1 MFPEIKNNKDLTT
14 RPIENKMEMKK
25 DMEDMEMARELTEEQ
40 RKKYQETKERWQAEH
55 TLIFSTRLQRTT
67 DADIIEKLEAAESRQ
82 GELKRL
88 VRLGIAYEQ
97 QGGTMP
103 TAPAPAPDK
112 EIQRLAR
119 VGAEYED
126 MLRRGWRM
134 VEPEKKE
141 DEPISKSVQDAL
153 SRLQRVMEERRA
165 KEAQQA
171 EQEKKEE

>member
-1 MFPEIKNNKDLTT
+1 MTT
-14 RPIENKMEMKK
+14 RPIENKMEVKK
-25 DMEDMEMARELTEEQ
+25 EMEENMARKT
-40 RKKYQETKERWQAEH
+40 KYYSDAKAEWEKAN
-55 TLIFSTRLQRTT
+55 TYLFSTRLQRTT

-97 QGGTMP
+97 QGGT
-103 TAPAPAPDK
+103 APAPAQAPAPVAPAPDK

-141 DEPISKSVQDAL
+141 DEPISKSVQDAISKL
-153 SRLQRVMEERRA
+153 KRVMEERRA
-165 KEAQQA
+165 REAQQA
-171 EQEKKEE
+171 EQEEKEEE

>member
-1 MFPEIKNNKDLTT
+1 MATVESNQRWKK
-14 RPIENKMEMKK
+14 ENTVLV
-25 DMEDMEMARELTEEQ
+25 AL
-40 RKKYQETKERWQAEH
+40 
-55 TLIFSTRLQRTT
+55 RLQKKTEM
-67 DADIIEKLEAAESRQ
+67 DIIEALQSGDGSMQSRIR
-82 GELKRL
+82 RL
-88 VRLGIAYEQ
+88 LRAGIAYEQ
-97 QGGTMP
+97 QGGT
-103 TAPAPAPDK
+103 APAPAQAPATVAPAPDK

-171 EQEKKEE
+171 EQEKKEEE

>member
-1 MFPEIKNNKDLTT
+1 
-14 RPIENKMEMKK
+14 MEVKK
-25 DMEDMEMARELTEEQ
+25 EMEDMEMARELTEEQ

-97 QGGTMP
+97 QGGT
-103 TAPAPAPDK
+103 APAPAQAPAPVAPAPDK

>member
-1 MFPEIKNNKDLTT
+1 MSI
-14 RPIENKMEMKK
+14 
-25 DMEDMEMARELTEEQ
+25 AREKAEKQ
-40 RKKYQETKERWQAEH
+40 ARKEKRMAVQAEWQKEN
-55 TLIFSTRLQRTT
+55 TTQFTIRLQNST

-97 QGGTMP
+97 QGGAIQGV
-103 TAPAPAPDK
+103 TAPAPAPAAPAPDK

-141 DEPISKSVQDAL
+141 DEHISKSVQDAIT
-153 SRLQRVMEERRA
+153 RLKQVMEERRA
-165 KEAQQA
+165 REAQQA
-171 EQEKKEE
+171 EQEEQEEKEEE

>member
-1 MFPEIKNNKDLTT
+1 MVGVRL
-14 RPIENKMEMKK
+14 MKK
-25 DMEDMEMARELTEEQ
+25 TDM
-40 RKKYQETKERWQAEH
+40 
-55 TLIFSTRLQRTT
+55 
-67 DADIIEKLEAAESRQ
+67 DIINALQTEGTKQE
-82 GELKRL
+82 RL
-88 VRLGIAYEQ
+88 RDLLRKGIAYEQ
-97 QGGTMP
+97 QGGT
-103 TAPAPAPDK
+103 APAPAQAPAPVAPAPDK

-134 VEPEKKE
+134 IEPEKKE

-171 EQEKKEE
+171 EQEQK

>member
-1 MFPEIKNNKDLTT
+1 LTT
-14 RPIENKMEMKK
+14 PLDKNKMEVKK
-25 DMEDMEMARELTEEQ
+25 EMEDMEMARELTEEQ

-97 QGGTMP
+97 QGGT
-103 TAPAPAPDK
+103 APAPAQAPAPVAPAPDK

>member
-1 MFPEIKNNKDLTT
+1 MP
-14 RPIENKMEMKK
+14 
-25 DMEDMEMARELTEEQ
+25 RELTDEQ
-40 RKKYQETKERWQAEH
+40 KKKYQATKERWKANH
-55 TLIFSTRLQRTT
+55 TLIFSTRLQYTT

-82 GELKRL
+82 GEVKRL

-97 QGGTMP
+97 QGGT
-103 TAPAPAPDK
+103 APAPAQSPAPAAPAPDK

-141 DEPISKSVQDAL
+141 DEHISKSVQDAI
-153 SRLQRVMEERRA
+153 SRLKQVMEERRA
-165 KEAQQA
+165 REAQQA
-171 EQEKKEE
+171 EQEEKEEE

>member
-1 MFPEIKNNKDLTT
+1 
-14 RPIENKMEMKK
+14 
-25 DMEDMEMARELTEEQ
+25 MATVPSN
-40 RKKYQETKERWQAEH
+40 ERWKKENTWQVA
-55 TLIFSTRLQRTT
+55 IRLQKKT
-67 DADIIEKLEAAESRQ
+67 DSDIIEALKGEEGATKSKLR
-82 GELKRL
+82 RFI
-88 VRLGIAYEQ
+88 RLGIAYEQ
-97 QGGTMP
+97 QGGT
-103 TAPAPAPDK
+103 APAPAQAPAPVAPAPDK

-134 VEPEKKE
+134 IEPEKKE

-171 EQEKKEE
+171 EQEQKEED

>member
-1 MFPEIKNNKDLTT
+1 
-14 RPIENKMEMKK
+14 MKK
-25 DMEDMEMARELTEEQ
+25 TDM
-40 RKKYQETKERWQAEH
+40 
-55 TLIFSTRLQRTT
+55 
-67 DADIIEKLEAAESRQ
+67 DIINALQTEGTKQE
-82 GELKRL
+82 RL
-88 VRLGIAYEQ
+88 RDLLRKGIAYEQ
-97 QGGTMP
+97 QGGT
-103 TAPAPAPDK
+103 APAPAQAPAPVAPAPDK

-134 VEPEKKE
+134 IEPEKKE

-171 EQEKKEE
+171 EQEQK

>member
-1 MFPEIKNNKDLTT
+1 MAFKDKSMQQAYDEKWKQ
-14 RPIENKMEMKK
+14 ENTVHFTMRFQK
-25 DMEDMEMARELTEEQ
+25 
-40 RKKYQETKERWQAEH
+40 
-55 TLIFSTRLQRTT
+55 ST
-67 DADIIEKLEAAESRQ
+67 DADIIEYIKNAQTRQ
-82 GELKRL
+82 GEIKRL
-88 VRLGIAYEQ
+88 IRLGMAYEM

-103 TAPAPAPDK
+103 TAPAPDK

-171 EQEKKEE
+171 EQEKKEEE

>member
-1 MFPEIKNNKDLTT
+1 
-14 RPIENKMEMKK
+14 
-25 DMEDMEMARELTEEQ
+25 MARKT
-40 RKKYQETKERWQAEH
+40 KYYSDAKAEWEKAN
-55 TLIFSTRLQRTT
+55 TYLFSTRLQRTT

-97 QGGTMP
+97 QGGT
-103 TAPAPAPDK
+103 APAPAPAAPAPDK
-112 EIQRLAR
+112 ETQRLAR

-126 MLRRGWRM
+126 MLRRGWVM

-141 DEPISKSVQDAL
+141 ETTSKSVQDAL

-165 KEAQQA
+165 KA
-171 EQEKKEE
+171 EQKTE

>member
-1 MFPEIKNNKDLTT
+1 MP
-14 RPIENKMEMKK
+14 
-25 DMEDMEMARELTEEQ
+25 RELTDEQ
-40 RKKYQETKERWQAEH
+40 KKKYQATKERWKANH
-55 TLIFSTRLQRTT
+55 TLIFSTRLQYTT

-82 GELKRL
+82 GEVKRL

-97 QGGTMP
+97 QGGAIQGV
-103 TAPAPAPDK
+103 TAPAPSQAAPAPDK

-141 DEPISKSVQDAL
+141 DEHISKSVQDAI
-153 SRLQRVMEERRA
+153 SRLKQVMEERRA

-171 EQEKKEE
+171 EKTE